1 MSGRDSAGIRIE
13 GQRELRRTLRAAGD
27 DLEDLKAAHKA
38 AAEVAAGGAR
48 PITPTLTGDLAG
60 TVRAGGT
67 KTSAVIR
74 AGKKAVPY
82 AGPIHWGWPAR
93 GIEPREFLAEGAK
106 RTEPQWVELFYQQ
119 LEKSLKKV
127 KGK

>member
-1 MSGRDSAGIRIE
+1 MASREAGIKVE
-13 GQRELRRTLRAAGD
+13 GQRELRKTLRQAGD

-38 AAEVAAGGAR
+38 AAEIAAGGSR
-48 PITPTLTGDLAG
+48 PLTPVRSGTLQG

-67 KTSAVIR
+67 KTSAVLR

-82 AGPIHWGWPAR
+82 AGPIHWGWPNR
-93 GIEPREFLAEGAK
+93 GIAPQSFLADGAK
-106 RTEPQWVELFYQQ
+106 NTEPQWVELFYEA
-119 LEKSLKKV
+119 LDKALKKV

>member
-1 MSGRDSAGIRIE
+1 MGSRDAGIKVE
-13 GQRELRRTLRAAGD
+13 GQRELRKTLRAAGD

-38 AAEVAAGGAR
+38 AAEIAAGGSR
-48 PITPTLTGDLAG
+48 PLAPVRSGDLAG
-60 TVRAGGT
+60 TIRAGGT

-74 AGKKAVPY
+74 AGKKVVPY

-93 GIEPREFLAEGAK
+93 GIEPHPFLADGAQ
-106 RTEPQWVELFYQQ
+106 RTEPQWVELFYQA
-119 LEKSLKKV
+119 LDKALKKV

>member
-1 MSGRDSAGIRIE
+1 MASRDAGIKVE
-13 GQRELRRTLRAAGD
+13 GQRELRKSLRQAGD

-38 AAEVAAGGAR
+38 AAEIAAGGSR
-48 PITPTLTGDLAG
+48 PLTPVRSGTLQG

-67 KTSAVIR
+67 KTSAVLR

-82 AGPIHWGWPAR
+82 AGPIHWGWPNR
-93 GIEPREFLAEGAK
+93 GIEPQSFLADGAK
-106 RTEPQWVELFYQQ
+106 NTEPQWVELFYQA
-119 LEKSLKKV
+119 LDKALKKV

>member
-1 MSGRDSAGIRIE
+1 MSSREAGIKVE
-13 GQRELRRTLRAAGD
+13 GQRELRKTLRQAGD

-38 AAEVAAGGAR
+38 AAEIAAGGSR
-48 PITPTLTGDLAG
+48 PLTPVRSAALQG

-93 GIEPREFLAEGAK
+93 GIEPQSFLADGAK
-106 RTEPQWVELFYQQ
+106 NTEPQWVELFYQA
-119 LEKSLKKV
+119 LDKALKKV

>member
-1 MSGRDSAGIRIE
+1 MAGREAGIKVE
-13 GQRELRRTLRAAGD
+13 GQRELRKSLRQAGD

-38 AAEVAAGGAR
+38 AAEIAAGGSRPLTPAR
-48 PITPTLTGDLAG
+48 SGTLQG

-67 KTSAVIR
+67 KTSAVLR

-82 AGPIHWGWPAR
+82 AGPIHWGWPNR
-93 GIEPREFLAEGAK
+93 GIEPQSFLADGAK
-106 RTEPQWVELFYQQ
+106 NTESQWVELFHQA
-119 LEKSLKKV
+119 LDKALKKV

>member
-1 MSGRDSAGIRIE
+1 MSREAGIRLE
-13 GQRELRRTLRAAGD
+13 GQRQLRKTLREAGD

-38 AAEVAAGGAR
+38 AAEVAAGGSR
-48 PITPTLTGDLAG
+48 PLAPVRSGLLAG
-60 TVRAGGT
+60 TIRAGGT

-82 AGPIHWGWPAR
+82 AGPTHWGWAAR
-93 GIEPREFLAEGAK
+93 GIEPHPFLATGAK
-106 RTEPQWVELFYQQ
+106 NTEPQWVELFYQAMN
-119 LEKSLKKV
+119 KALKKV

>member
-1 MSGRDSAGIRIE
+1 MASREAGIKVE
-13 GQRELRRTLRAAGD
+13 GQRELRKTLRQAGD

-38 AAEVAAGGAR
+38 AAEIAAGGSR
-48 PITPTLTGDLAG
+48 PLTPVRSGTLQG

-67 KTSAVIR
+67 KTSAVLR

-82 AGPIHWGWPAR
+82 AGPIHWGWPNR
-93 GIEPREFLAEGAK
+93 GIEPQSFLADGAK
-106 RTEPQWVELFYQQ
+106 NTEPQWVELFYQA
-119 LEKSLKKV
+119 LDKALKKV